1 MKKKRFLVDESVGKK
16 FADVLKNS
24 GADVLF
30 GGDSMP
36 ELADEDVLSF
46 ANKENRI
53 LITADKDFGEL
64 VFKLNMS
71 ARGIIFLRT
80 LTRDPEER
88 FELVKDVLDKSE
100 GKFIVVK
107 EGQIRIRRL

>member
-1 MKKKRFLVDESVGKK
+1 MRFLVDESVGKK

-30 GGDSMP
+30 GGDAMP
-36 ELADEDVLSF
+36 EVADEDILSF

-71 ARGIIFLRT
+71 IRGVIFLRT

-88 FELVKDVLDKSE
+88 FELVKNVLDKAE
-100 GKFIVVK
+100 GKFIIVK
-107 EGQIRIRRL
+107 EGQVRVRALK

>member
-1 MKKKRFLVDESVGKK
+1 MLFLVDESVGKK

-24 GADVLF
+24 GVDVLF
-30 GGDSMP
+30 GGDAMP

-46 ANKENRI
+46 ANKGNRI

-64 VFKLNMS
+64 IFKLNMS
-71 ARGIIFLRT
+71 ARGVIFLRT

-88 FELVKDVLDKSE
+88 FDLVKHILNKSKD
-100 GKFIVVK
+100 KFIVVK
-107 EGQIRIRRL
+107 EGQIRVRKL